1 MVTDRRNFLLGTLAG
16 VSAAGLASWGSRAL
30 APKPSEENRPPHR
43 PTVDEVFGKT
53 SFAQQGED
61 LILLDIL
68 NTFQE
73 KNHSYIDIGA
83 FHPILSNNTYLLYQ
97 TGARGVLVEPNPAL
111 APALRQL
118 RPRDTVLE
126 AGIGVTDQKE
136 ADYFVIKGDGQLN
149 TFSRETAELY
159 VEKYGK
165 GVIERVIKRE
175 LLNINDVLAKYLPT
189 GGPMVF
195 SIDVEGLDL
204 EILKTLDFGRFR
216 PLAFCIETSELLTGA
231 LETDIIEFMAA
242 KDYYVRGGSFVN
254 SVFIDRRRVAKRR
267 GRHAKPDATL
277 PASASGEAIPAPG
290 DRR

>member
-1 MVTDRRNFLLGTLAG
+1 MGTLAG
-16 VSAAGLASWGSRAL
+16 VSAAGLAGWGSRAL
-30 APKPSEENRPPHR
+30 VPQPVEEAAPTPR
-43 PTVDEVFGKT
+43 PTVDDAFGKT

-61 LILLDIL
+61 LVLLDIL

-73 KNHSYIDIGA
+73 KNHCYIDIGA
-83 FHPILSNNTYLLYQ
+83 FHPILSNNTYLLYR

-111 APALRQL
+111 APILRQL
-118 RPRDTVLE
+118 RPGDTVLE
-126 AGIGVTDQKE
+126 AGIGVNDQKE

-149 TFSRETAELY
+149 TFSRESADTY

-165 GVIERVIKRE
+165 GIVERVIKRQ
-175 LLNINDVLAKYLPT
+175 LLNINDVLAQYLPT

-231 LETDIIEFMAA
+231 LETDVIEFMAS

-254 SVFIDRRRVAKRR
+254 SVFLDKRRVAKRR
-267 GRHAKPDATL
+267 ERRAKPDAAL
-277 PASASGEAIPAPG
+277 PASASGGAIPAPG
-290 DRR
+290 AQR